1 MSHNKTYSFSRRAGV
16 SLGVPRPLLN
26 FLKDETAVLIWN
38 TPAANACDG
47 SCCRRPGVKPPAS
60 TSRKLIIPRPPH
72 CPLDVTTSYSPYLPP
87 PLSQRAAVSCSNRNP
102 KRRKTKAKK
111 HDNTKALPPHC
122 PLDVTT
128 SYSPYL
134 PPPLSQRAAVSCSN
148 RNPKKRKTKAKNL
161 TRHSSRFRC
170 DGNLTPRF

>member
-128 SYSPYL
+128 SYLRISL
-134 PPPLSQRAAVSCSN
+134 HLSCSN
-148 RNPKKRKTKAKNL
+148 RNPKKRKTKAKKL
-161 TRHSSRFRC
+161 TTQKLFRVLLHL
-170 DGNLTPRF
+170 DVMVT